1 MRCSSLLA
9 RAVFALSVLLVP
21 CEVPAQRAVF
31 VVRHAEKASDA
42 NEASV
47 PLSQVGAARANRLAE
62 LLKDAGITA
71 VYSTD
76 TVRTQTTAQP
86 LANRVH
92 VAVRIYEA
100 AAADGTVDLQAFA
113 AKLRHD
119 HAKDSVLVVGHS
131 NTIAPL
137 LSALGCRESVSI
149 PADAYDNLFVVL
161 PQDPGPPV
169 LLRLHY

>member
-1 MRCSSLLA
+1 MTSMSRLA
-9 RAVFALSVLLVP
+9 RAIAVVSILLLPGQVL
-21 CEVPAQRAVF
+21 AQRAVF
-31 VVRHAEKASDA
+31 VARHAEKASDA

-47 PLSQVGAARANRLAE
+47 PLSPAGATRANRLAE

-76 TVRTQTTAQP
+76 TVRTRKTAEP
-86 LANRVH
+86 LANLVH
-92 VAVRIYEA
+92 APVRIYEA
-100 AAADGTVDLQAFA
+100 TTSEGRVDLQAFA

-137 LSALGCRESVSI
+137 LSALGCREPVSI
-149 PADAYDNLFVVL
+149 PAEAYDNLFIVL
-161 PQDPGPPV
+161 PQASGPPV
-169 LLRLHY
+169 VLRLHY